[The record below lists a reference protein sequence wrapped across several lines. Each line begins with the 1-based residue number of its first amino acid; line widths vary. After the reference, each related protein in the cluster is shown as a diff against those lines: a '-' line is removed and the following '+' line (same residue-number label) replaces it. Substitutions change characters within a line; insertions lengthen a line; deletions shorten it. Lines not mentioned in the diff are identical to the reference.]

1 MSHKTID
8 DSTIID
14 FIKTLE
20 NSKIVM
26 KGSHTNQTLI
36 KTITDIVS
44 MDEKNYNEYISKNPN
59 EKVKMIRTEFN
70 DWIQTYSLN
79 ETENKI
85 KGGKADNLTPKDIA
99 DKFDVSTKM
108 VKDQIKKGKKI
119 ESEHTSDE
127 EKQTEIASDHVSEF
141 PDYYDRIEKMEKE
154 ADKYWKDKVKENKIF
169 IKNLLRETLTK
180 KEV

>member
-1 MSHKTID
+1 
-8 DSTIID
+8 
-14 FIKTLE
+14 
-20 NSKIVM
+20 M
-26 KGSHTNQTLI
+26 K
-36 KTITDIVS
+36 
-44 MDEKNYNEYISKNPN
+44 
-59 EKVKMIRTEFN
+59 
-70 DWIQTYSLN
+70 
-79 ETENKI
+79 NKI

-99 DKFDVSTKM
+99 NKFDVSTKM
-108 VKDQIKKGKKI
+108 IKNQIKKGKKI